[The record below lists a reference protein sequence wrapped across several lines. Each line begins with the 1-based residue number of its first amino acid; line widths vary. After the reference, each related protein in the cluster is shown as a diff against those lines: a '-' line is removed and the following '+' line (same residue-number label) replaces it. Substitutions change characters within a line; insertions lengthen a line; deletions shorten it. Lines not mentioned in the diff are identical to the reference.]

1 VDPQGNR
8 GGSSRPR
15 AALVVLAAIVAAL
28 CVAVAVLAIGCS
40 SSRDEQRSGQEA
52 DAQREKDAGGEGEA
66 EREREGEEGEEEEE
80 GLGPEDAYLLQRF
93 VSLKDGGTLT
103 GAVFERAGAQASAV
117 KADTNRVK
125 PAVQGGAWRF
135 EGPSNVGGRIVDLA
149 VDPNNRDT
157 IYVVA
162 ATGGVWKTTD
172 AGRTFQSAWPDSYP
186 QSMGA
191 IAMAPDGT
199 LYVGTGET
207 NPGGGSITYGGSGV
221 YRSTDG
227 GRHWK
232 NTGLTDSKTIG
243 RLALDPKNPNRIY
256 AAVSGDLFIPGGQ
269 RGLYVSN
276 DRGDH
281 WSRILAPPNDTTGAV
296 DVAIDPKNPDRVLT
310 AMWDHLRFPD
320 RRRYTGPGSGIWRST
335 DRGAHWIHLGVA
347 NGLPPDSDAN
357 GRIGVAIDPSNP
369 ERQYA
374 VYANDP
380 SGKFEAFF
388 TSADGGAHWTAP
400 PAAQAQLANSQS
412 VYGWW
417 FARVWVDPR
426 DGDHLFLAGL
436 DLFNSHDG
444 GQTFTDDASIHPDQ
458 HAIGFDPF
466 TPDRVYLGNDGGFY
480 RSDSGGEPN
489 TWTHAEYEPF
499 SQYVDIDV
507 SEQDPTRISGG
518 LQDNGSQRTWGG
530 ERWNQYNGGDGQRN
544 LINPEDQ
551 DNVFACYQYGACA
564 RSDDGGDSME
574 DLTAASDRNNYFSP
588 MEFDPSNPDTVY
600 YAGDIV
606 SRSTDRGVN
615 WAPISPDLGKG
626 DPGGEINPL
635 YAAHYGTVTSMA
647 IAKTDPQTIWAGT
660 DNTYV
665 YKTTTGGGVAG
676 WQEITAPQLPTQWVS
691 NIAIDPADE
700 NVVYIT
706 YTGYRAGDERSY
718 VFRTT
723 DGGAHWENISANLP
737 QAPVNHIVP
746 VGDRVVVSTDVGV
759 FITRTSTIRWY
770 SLGNGLPNAP
780 VTWLRYVPRND
791 RLYAATF
798 GRSVWSIDM
807 P

>member
-1 VDPQGNR
+1 VIVVLGIV
-8 GGSSRPR
+8 GAVLVLTSGSSPSKDRSKQR
-15 AALVVLAAIVAAL
+15 AAESEAQA
-28 CVAVAVLAIGCS
+28 GERGES
-40 SSRDEQRSGQEA
+40 QEEQELE
-52 DAQREKDAGGEGEA
+52 EK
-66 EREREGEEGEEEEE
+66 
-80 GLGPEDAYLLQRF
+80 GLGPEDSYLFQRF
-93 VSLKDGGTLT
+93 VGQLAAGERVSSAAFD
-103 GAVFERAGAQASAV
+103 RAGSQASAV
-117 KADTNRVK
+117 RAATNSAK
-125 PAVQGGAWRF
+125 PAVQGGAWSF

-149 VDPNNRDT
+149 VDPNHRDT
-157 IYVVA
+157 VYVVA

-172 AGRTFQSAWPDSYP
+172 RGVTFQSVWPDSYP

-243 RLALDPKNPNRIY
+243 RLVLDPKDPRRIY
-256 AAVSGDLFIPGGQ
+256 AAVSGDLFVPGGQ
-269 RGLYVSN
+269 RGLYLSR

-281 WSRILAPPNDTTGAV
+281 WERILAAPNDTTGAV
-296 DVAIDPKNPDRVLT
+296 DVAIDPRDPNRVIA
-310 AMWDHLRFPD
+310 AMWDHLRYPD
-320 RRRYTGPGSGIWRST
+320 RRRYTGPGSGVWRST
-335 DRGAHWIHLGVA
+335 DRGAHWTHLGVA
-347 NGLPPDSDAN
+347 NGLPPDGDAN

-369 ERQYA
+369 DRQYA

-380 SGKFEAFF
+380 SGRFEAWF
-388 TSADGGAHWTAP
+388 TSSDGGAHWTAP

-417 FARVWVDPR
+417 FARIWVDPN
-426 DGDHLFLAGL
+426 DGNHVFLAGL

-466 TPDRVYLGNDGGFY
+466 VKDRVYLGNDGGFY
-480 RSDSGGEPN
+480 RSDAHGEPD
-489 TWTHAEYEPF
+489 TWVHAEDEPF

-507 SEQDPTRISGG
+507 SEQDPSRISGG

-530 ERWNQYNGGDGQRN
+530 ERWNQYYGGDGNRN
-544 LINPEDQ
+544 LINPADRQ
-551 DNVFACYQYGACA
+551 NVFACYQYGACA
-564 RSDDGGDSME
+564 RSDDGGDTME
-574 DLTAASDRNNYFSP
+574 DFDQLTVSDRHNYFTP
-588 MEFDPSNPDTVY
+588 MEFDPTDPDTVY
-600 YAGDIV
+600 YAGDV
-606 SRSTDRGVN
+606 VNRSTDRGN
-615 WAPISPDLGKG
+615 TWAPISHDLGKG

-647 IAKTDPQTIWAGT
+647 VAKSDPQTIWAGT

-665 YKTTTGGGVAG
+665 YKTTTGGGVGG
-676 WQEITAPQLPTQWVS
+676 WQEITSPELPKQWVS
-691 NIAIDPADE
+691 HVAIDPVDE
-700 NVVYIT
+700 DVVYLT
-706 YTGYRAGDERSY
+706 YSGYRSGDDNSY
-718 VFRTT
+718 VFRTR
-723 DGGAHWENISANLP
+723 DGGQHWENISANLP
-737 QAPVNHIVP
+737 QAPVTYLQP
-746 VGDRVVVSTDVGV
+746 VGDRLVVSTDVGV
-759 FITRTSTIRWY
+759 FVTQASSIRWY
-770 SLGNGLPNAP
+770 SLGTGLPNAP
-780 VTWLRYVPRND
+780 VTWLRYVPRNG

-798 GRSVWSIDM
+798 GRSVWSIAL